1 MTLNITWLRRSR
13 SVLGNQ
19 RVQTCLL
26 TAGRDFANLHDG
38 KDASAWSMRRNTVE
52 RQDCKNCLIS
62 GISWHVDAKL
72 FVPGAGSRANGC
84 LGYLAIYEPFKKP
97 RCDGHFMSIRYETQA
112 S

>member
-13 SVLGNQ
+13 SVLGNE

-26 TAGRDFANLHDG
+26 IAGRDFAKLRDG
-38 KDASAWSMRRNTVE
+38 KDASAWSMRCNTFE
-52 RQDCKNCLIS
+52 GQGCKNCLIS

-84 LGYLAIYEPFKKP
+84 LGYLAISEPFKKP